1 MKHDNARF
9 FSHMDKA
16 ELYRWMVWSVPFIW
30 LALLMWLS
38 AENGTATNQT
48 SSRLTAAIVDLLGIS
63 ENHAAGLN
71 HLLRTFAHLFVFF
84 VFGGAVYY
92 AAWVSQPYQSGA
104 ALRSFIA
111 CIILAVIDEVK
122 KLWIPGRHLDWG
134 EMGLNCIGAA
144 VGVCLALYY
153 IRRFMWRQKATYC
166 LARYQAGT
174 AVIVK

>member
-1 MKHDNARF
+1 MKHDNAGV

-16 ELYRWMVWSVPFIW
+16 ELYRWVVWSVPFIW

-38 AENGTATNQT
+38 AENGTATNRT
-48 SSRLTAAIVDLLGIS
+48 SSRLTAAIVGLLGIS
-63 ENHAAGLN
+63 EKHAAGLN
-71 HLLRTFAHLFVFF
+71 HLLRTFAHVFVFF
-84 VFGGAVYY
+84 VFSSAVYY
-92 AAWVSQPYQSGA
+92 TAWVSQPYQSGT

-153 IRRFMWRQKATYC
+153 IRRWTWQYKAKVC
-166 LARYQAGT
+166 LARYHPGI
-174 AVIVK
+174 AVRIK